1 MKQRRELRQALGDGK
16 CLMEPNCASICSRVS
31 VGVAAQACVQLTRM
45 RTDNINSVPN
55 AREIE
60 FAAG

>member
-1 MKQRRELRQALGDGK
+1 MTGHVWGDR
-16 CLMEPNCASICSRVS
+16 NCASIRARVL
-31 VGVAAQACVQLTRM
+31 VDIEAWALRADLTHIGA
-45 RTDNINSVPN
+45 DNINSVPN